1 MLSGSDR
8 DSAPE
13 SPERKLAAILSADVA
28 GYSALMGRNEAA
40 TVQTLS
46 EHRAV
51 VRACVERYSGKIDD
65 AKGDAI
71 LAEFANAVNAVS
83 CAVEIQRQ
91 LDEHNASLPEE
102 RRMRLRIGVNLGD
115 VIVKDDTVYGDGVNI
130 AARLEALAEPG
141 GICISRMVYDNVKGK
156 LPLRFESLG
165 RKAMKNIAEPVEVF
179 RVSTSGAMAGG
190 AKNTG
195 WRRAFTA
202 RRGALGLIASVLVA
216 GTVFA
221 IWQTM
226 RSPSNPD
233 QPQDETALKLPD
245 QPSIAVLPFVNMSGD
260 PEQEYF
266 ADGVADDIITRLSNL
281 RNLFVVARNSAFA
294 YKGKSP
300 DIRQVGRDLG
310 VRYVLEG
317 SVRKAGEQLRIT
329 AQLIDASTGEHV
341 WAQSF
346 DRRIQDFFAVQDEI
360 TQKIVTELEVNLL
373 AGEKARLWRRSTN
386 SLPAYEA
393 FLRARHHTEQVSRG
407 DSEQADFWFSKAL
420 ERDPK
425 FAVAYA
431 WLAMKYV
438 IDYRYGWGGSSAEVL
453 NRAQIAAQN
462 AVNLDSELAIA
473 RSHLGYVWFIKGD
486 DERANRE
493 FEKALATSANDADVG
508 AIVGMAFYWQGR
520 LEEAERLLA
529 RAIRQSPYPPSWYPM
544 FLGDTYRLE
553 GRHDQAIPWLRKAL
567 KLAPKYAGARIRL
580 ICAYA
585 ALGQQNQA
593 AQELEVLL
601 RDNPGFTLEK
611 FKTEWALKATSFRN
625 PAEIDRMA
633 NLLSQAGLK

>member
-1 MLSGSDR
+1 MLP
-8 DSAPE
+8 DSHRATAPE

-46 EHRAV
+46 DHRAV

-65 AKGDAI
+65 AKGDAV
-71 LAEFANAVNAVS
+71 LAEFGSAVNAVS

-102 RRMRLRIGVNLGD
+102 RRMRLRIGINLGD
-115 VIVKDDTVYGDGVNI
+115 VIIKDDTIYGDGVNI

-156 LPLRFESLG
+156 LPLHFASLG

-179 RVSTSGAMAGG
+179 RVSPSGAMAGG

-195 WRRAFTA
+195 WRRASTA

-216 GTVFA
+216 SAVFA
-221 IWQTM
+221 IWQTT
-226 RSPSNPD
+226 RSSSTPD
-233 QPQDETALKLPD
+233 QPQAKTALKLPD

-260 PEQEYF
+260 PEQQYF

-317 SVRKAGEQLRIT
+317 SVRKAGEKLRIT

-346 DRRIQDFFAVQDEI
+346 DRKIQDFFAVQDEI
-360 TQKIVTELEVNLL
+360 TQKIVSELEVNLL
-373 AGEKARLWRRSTN
+373 EGEKARLWRRSTN
-386 SLPAYEA
+386 SLSAYEA
-393 FLRARHHTEQVSRG
+393 FLRARHHTEQVNRG
-407 DSEQADFWFSKAL
+407 DSEQAEFWFSKAL
-420 ERDPK
+420 EQDPK
-425 FAVAYA
+425 FAVASA
-431 WLAMKYV
+431 WLGMKYV
-438 IDYRYGWGGSSAEVL
+438 LDYRYGWGGSSAEVL

-462 AVNLDSELAIA
+462 AVNLDDGLAIA
-473 RSHLGYVWFIKGD
+473 HSLLGYVWLIKGD
-486 DERANRE
+486 DERANHE
-493 FEKALATSANDADVG
+493 FKTALATSVNDADVG

-520 LEEAERLLA
+520 LEEAERLLTK
-529 RAIRQSPYPPSWYPM
+529 AIRQSPFPPSWYPM
-544 FLGDTYRLE
+544 ILGDTYRLE
-553 GRHDQAIPWLRKAL
+553 GRHDQAIPWLLKAL
-567 KLAPKYAGARIRL
+567 KLAPKYSAARIRL

-611 FKTEWALKATSFRN
+611 FKTQWAPTATSFRD

-633 NLLSQAGLK
+633 KMLSQAGLK